1 MFGPIS
7 FWRWKNGKHAG
18 QEDENTYVFSIEIVN
33 GHGSDLRQT
42 TDVVPAVA
50 LFNAS
55 SEHSW
60 ISKRFAQKLGI
71 IQTDGDF
78 VEGQGSQPIKLA
90 WRSKT
95 LGRYIQ
101 RTVFMIAPFA
111 NFDVLFAEMQEENKR
126 DSEPTFFQR
135 GIEKGAMKKLEEDK
149 NIPRVDTEASDDV
162 GTSRPTIAQ
171 LDDLL
176 LQDTEGHKAYHRID
190 ACNTRMKDGLHACS
204 IEKALAVKAAELE
217 LLPAEAVGTNLECSS
232 ESPAKSPETELL
244 PAEIMGTNLECSPS
258 TPVKPAK
265 PEHLRTEALQTNS
278 ENTSESSAKPAEA
291 ELLPDEIIDTNM
303 ECSSGTPVKP
313 AKPERLRADTLRM
326 DSENAS
332 ESSAKPAEPELLP
345 ARSRR
350 KSSTS
355 SSSSSLKTVEP
366 ELLPAE
372 FMGANMLCSPD
383 C

>member
-18 QEDENTYVFSIEIVN
+18 QKDENTYVLTIEIFN
-33 GHGSDLRQT
+33 GYGSDLRQS

-71 IQTDGDF
+71 IPTDGDF
-78 VEGQGSQPIKLA
+78 VEGERLQPVKLA
-90 WRSKT
+90 WRPKA

-111 NFDVLFAEMQEENKR
+111 KFDVLFAEMQEENKR

-135 GIEKGAMKKLEEDK
+135 GIQKGVMKKLEEDK
-149 NIPRVDTEASDDV
+149 VIPQLDAEASDDI
-162 GTSRPTIAQ
+162 GAARPTIAQ

-232 ESPAKSPETELL
+232 ESPAKSDETELL
-244 PAEIMGTNLECSPS
+244 PAEIMGTNLECSS
-258 TPVKPAK
+258 GTPVKPAK
-265 PEHLRTEALQTNS
+265 PEYLRAEALRTNS
-278 ENTSESSAKPAEA
+278 ENTSESSAKPVET
-291 ELLPDEIIDTNM
+291 ELLPAEIIDINM
-303 ECSSGTPVKP
+303 ECSLGTPVKP
-313 AKPERLRADTLRM
+313 AKSERLRAEALRM
-326 DSENAS
+326 DSEKSS

-366 ELLPAE
+366 VILPAE
-372 FMGANMLCSPD
+372 MMGANLLCSPD